1 MKIRMLF
8 MMIVGI
14 LFVLG
19 CGQEIVNERH
29 EIYLSEKGW
38 EIKKSLEVETYILD
52 IPDEILNNYE
62 ASGITFLRDYK
73 DEEVIQ
79 HTYLL
84 KEKDDNG
91 ERLQAVI
98 FEVDKE
104 IIGGYGVLR
113 TWEPGIFNLDD
124 QERLIKEQMIKYRK

>member
-14 LFVLG
+14 LFIPA
-19 CGQEIVNERH
+19 CGQESLNERH
-29 EIYLSEKGW
+29 EVYLSEKGW
-38 EIKKSLEVETYILD
+38 EIKDSIEVETYILD
-52 IPDEILNNYE
+52 IPDELLSNYE
-62 ASGITFLRDYK
+62 ASGITFLSEYLG
-73 DEEVIQ
+73 EEVIR
-79 HTYLL
+79 HTYEL

-98 FEVDKE
+98 FEVYKE

-113 TWEPGIFNLDD
+113 TWVPGVFNLDD
-124 QERLIKEQMIKYRK
+124 KERLIKEQMIK

>member
-8 MMIVGI
+8 MIIVGI

-19 CGQEIVNERH
+19 CGQETVNERH

>member
-8 MMIVGI
+8 MIIVGI

-84 KEKDDNG
+84 KERNDNG

>member
-79 HTYLL
+79 HT
-84 KEKDDNG
+84 
-91 ERLQAVI
+91 
-98 FEVDKE
+98 
-104 IIGGYGVLR
+104 
-113 TWEPGIFNLDD
+113 
-124 QERLIKEQMIKYRK
+124 

>member
-8 MMIVGI
+8 MIIVGI

>member
-1 MKIRMLF
+1 MLF

-14 LFVLG
+14 LFIPA
-19 CGQEIVNERH
+19 CGQESLNERH
-29 EIYLSEKGW
+29 EVYLSEKGW
-38 EIKKSLEVETYILD
+38 EIKDSIEVETYILD
-52 IPDEILNNYE
+52 IPDELLSNYE
-62 ASGITFLRDYK
+62 ASGITFLSEYLG
-73 DEEVIQ
+73 EEVIR
-79 HTYLL
+79 HTYVL

-113 TWEPGIFNLDD
+113 TWVPGVFNLDD
-124 QERLIKEQMIKYRK
+124 KERLIKEQMIK

>member
-19 CGQEIVNERH
+19 CGQEIVNARH

-62 ASGITFLRDYK
+62 ASGITFLSDYK

-84 KEKDDNG
+84 IERDDNG

-113 TWEPGIFNLDD
+113 TWEPGVFNLDD
-124 QERLIKEQMIKYRK
+124 QERLIKEQMIKSQK